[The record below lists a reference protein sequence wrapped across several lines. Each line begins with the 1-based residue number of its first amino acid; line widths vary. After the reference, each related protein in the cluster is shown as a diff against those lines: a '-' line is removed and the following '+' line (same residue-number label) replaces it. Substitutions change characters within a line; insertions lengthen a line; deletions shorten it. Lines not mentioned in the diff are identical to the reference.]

1 MAIVVI
7 VIQTAME
14 NPTAGIGAV
23 TVPPA
28 KATVLVAAVRAMGP
42 VTGNLTG
49 VKGRV
54 TRGAKELSIAEAKV
68 GAGILESPTAKTL
81 I

>member
-23 TVPPA
+23 PVPA
-28 KATVLVAAVRAMGP
+28 KATVLVAAVRAMG
-42 VTGNLTG
+42 VTGNLTA
-49 VKGRV
+49 VKDRV

-68 GAGILESPTAKTL
+68 GAGVLESPTAKTS

>member
-23 TVPPA
+23 PVPVPA
-28 KATVLVAAVRAMGP
+28 KDTVLAAAVRAMG
-42 VTGNLTG
+42 VTGTPTAE
-49 VKGRV
+49 KGRD

-68 GAGILESPTAKTL
+68 GAEESPTVK
-81 I
+81 IWI

>member
-14 NPTAGIGAV
+14 NPTAAIGAV

-28 KATVLVAAVRAMGP
+28 KATVLVAAVRAMG
-42 VTGNLTG
+42 VTGNLTA
-49 VKGRV
+49 VKGWD

-68 GAGILESPTAKTL
+68 GAEESPTVKTL

>member
-1 MAIVVI
+1 MAMEVI

-14 NPTAGIGAV
+14 NPTAAIGAV
-23 TVPPA
+23 PVPVPA
-28 KATVLVAAVRAMGP
+28 KATVLVRAKG
-42 VTGNLTG
+42 VTGNLTA
-49 VKGRV
+49 VKGRD

-68 GAGILESPTAKTL
+68 GAEILESPTVKTW